1 MLMQNEQAEQ
11 IPVGTSSVW
20 YKGGDVMD
28 WSDLLSEQRLS
39 KEEKEPKYFKQYPI
53 SHFERDYEKIVSS
66 AAFRRLQDKTQVFP
80 LAKSDFVRTRLTHSM
95 EVSTIAKQLGI
106 MCFQNESDSRH
117 LYLQDV
123 ESDKDKRNERVGDIE
138 AILSCAGL
146 LHDLGNPPFGH
157 VGEKIIG
164 EWFEDHLKDIYS
176 LREEDN
182 TPIYDKLEDSHIK
195 DLTNFEGNAQTF
207 RILSKARHQSEINLP
222 ISIMGALIK
231 YPTSSEETAKEPL
244 IRHKVGYYQAEKET
258 FAEIAKELGTC
269 REDGTVVRHPL
280 AYLVEAADDI
290 AYMTADLEDAVK
302 SGVVSVDALLQF
314 LNEKWQEESEHFEQ
328 KKANYKTEPFSEEEK
343 KKMENQLRCTK
354 EIIDKLNELNASEKN
369 PGKVMSQW
377 GTYLRRWLMYVV
389 CWRYSDSY
397 QSILK
402 GEYEYDLF
410 YETYHSITVKL
421 LKDAM
426 KEFVFDSRVI
436 IEPEV
441 SAQTILNFLLD
452 KFVPAVVHEGYDTM
466 TTQDKKVMTL
476 ISQNY
481 IDDYYSV
488 KELEG
493 ITDEA
498 ELLYRKILI
507 ATDFI
512 SGMTDGYAKKLYK
525 IMSGIE

>member
-1 MLMQNEQAEQ
+1 MEWN
-11 IPVGTSSVW
+11 
-20 YKGGDVMD
+20 K
-28 WSDLLSEQRLS
+28 LLSENRLG
-39 KEEKEPKYFKQYPI
+39 KEEKEPRVFKQYPI

-80 LAKSDFVRTRLTHSM
+80 LAKSDFVRTRLTHSI

-106 MCFQNESDSRH
+106 MCFQNESPGRH
-117 LYLQDV
+117 LYLQEV
-123 ESDKDKRNERVGDIE
+123 EADKDKRNEMVGDIE

-164 EWFEDHLKDIYS
+164 EWFENHLKDIYS
-176 LREEDN
+176 LKEGDH
-182 TPIYDKLEDSHIK
+182 TPIFEKLEERHRK
-195 DLTNFEGNAQTF
+195 DLIKFEGNAQTF

-222 ISIMGALIK
+222 ISIMGALMK
-231 YPTSSEETAKEPL
+231 YPTSSEEIEEEGIL

-258 FAEIAKELGTC
+258 FEQIAKELGTW

-302 SGVVSVDALLQF
+302 SGVLRIDELLHYLQ
-314 LNEKWQEESEHFEQ
+314 EKWQKENEDFE
-328 KKANYKTEPFSEEEK
+328 KRKANYKKEPISDEEK
-343 KKMENQLRCTK
+343 KRLENQIYYTK
-354 EIIDKLNELNASEKN
+354 EVIDKFSELKQLEKS
-369 PGKVMSQW
+369 PAKVMSQW

-397 QSILK
+397 QEILE

-441 SAQTILNFLLD
+441 SAQTILTFLLD
-452 KFVPAVVHEGYDTM
+452 KFVPAVIHEGYSTM

-481 IDDYYSV
+481 IQDYDSV
-488 KELEG
+488 KKLNG
-493 ITDEA
+493 ITEEK

-512 SGMTDGYAKKLYK
+512 SGMTDGYAKRLYK
-525 IMSGIE
+525 KMSGID